1 MENHKRLHRE
11 DPARSAPLRSF
22 GGVFRQEPGPGFSG
36 AAPANGTANSTE
48 QAGRDEPV
56 GLAYRV
62 IEKHINDGKQNAGL
76 FNGQPYHHNKPVT
89 DGFQEILDRIIRFQS
104 EILPLFIEALTSA
117 VSAEPM
123 KTPGGAAPSHPAS
136 DRPTS
141 ENSQAISVEV
151 ASTKPVQVSIDLK
164 ENSEMLPLVTLGLRA
179 VGKDTPLVG
188 DITFAPGTSGN
199 PIQLRVAIAND
210 CAPGAYSGVIVNQV
224 TGDVRGTLTVRV
236 GT

>member
-1 MENHKRLHRE
+1 MENPKRLHRE

-22 GGVFRQEPGPGFSG
+22 GGVFRQEPNSGFSRT
-36 AAPANGTANSTE
+36 APANGTANSAA
-48 QAGRDEPV
+48 QPDCDEPV

-104 EILPLFIEALTSA
+104 ELFPLFIEALTSA

-123 KTPGGAAPSHPAS
+123 NTPAGRAASPPAGDGS
-136 DRPTS
+136 AA

-151 ASTKPVQVSIDLK
+151 ASTRPVQVSIDLK
-164 ENSEMLPLVTLGLRA
+164 ENSEMLPLITLGLRA
-179 VGKDTPLVG
+179 VGKDTPLAG
-188 DITFAPGTSGN
+188 DVSFAPGSSGN
-199 PIQLRVAIAND
+199 PVQLRVSIAND
-210 CAPGAYSGVIVNQV
+210 CGPGAYSGVIVNQV